1 MLDKRAANSCAIFC
15 VFLFRGG
22 SWRNYER
29 LRDFTLHGLRYCA
42 LNAFA
47 EQQSRDPRTGRRT
60 PAIQTHGS
68 RVGKLSRADRSAQLV
83 LGLLSN
89 LFDGTVIVNEF

>member
-1 MLDKRAANSCAIFC
+1 M
-15 VFLFRGG
+15 FLFRGG
-22 SWRNYER
+22 SWRNYGR

-47 EQQSRDPRTGRRT
+47 EQQSTGRRT
-60 PAIQTHGS
+60 PAIQTRGS

-89 LFDGTVIVNEF
+89 LFDGIVIVNEF